1 MSQSHAE
8 LVTKEK
14 LSSDV
19 NPVGEDGYAGKVLAV
34 RPNNLGWIPGTHMME
49 VECQLHKLLSLLEC
63 PAACACP
70 HPPNIP
76 IKQCNR

>member
-34 RPNNLGWIPGTHMME
+34 RPDDLSWIPGSQK
-49 VECQLHKLLSLLEC
+49 VEGENWL
-63 PAACACP
+63 
-70 HPPNIP
+70 
-76 IKQCNR
+76 